1 MVAAAAVGRTD
12 RGLATEAG
20 YGMRAVHSVDGSAAV
35 VDAPVPVSEWPV
47 VQVAAA
53 GICGSDL
60 GLLRFGLPVTLGH
73 EIAGTL
79 DGRTFCIEPTI
90 ACGQCDQCAAGA
102 TQRCRGPAPRGML
115 GLDHDGGM
123 AERVAVPPDCLLE
136 LPTGLPV
143 TDASLVEPMAVCWHA
158 FRRVSALAGERVL
171 VVGGGSIGLLAVA
184 AARALGL
191 DVDLAAR
198 HPHQIAAG
206 ERLGAG
212 QPNGP
217 YDIAVEA
224 AGTGPALQQCVDAV
238 APGGRIAMVGVN
250 TGTWAVPGL
259 PLMMNELTIA
269 GSYCY
274 GRGRDGREFAEAAT
288 ALAADPEIAA
298 AVITHRFPLADA
310 ASAFRVAA
318 DRSAGAIK
326 VVLHP

>member
-1 MVAAAAVGRTD
+1 
-12 RGLATEAG
+12 
-20 YGMRAVHSVDGSAAV
+20 MRAVHSVDGSAAV

-158 FRRVSALAGERVL
+158 FRRVSAQAGERVL

-191 DVDLAAR
+191 QVDLAAR

-212 QPNGP
+212 QPKGS
-217 YDIAVEA
+217 YDIAVES
-224 AGTGPALQQCVDAV
+224 AGTGSSLQQCIDAV
-238 APGGRIAMVGVN
+238 VPGGRIAMVGVA
-250 TGTWAVPGL
+250 TSSKSVGCSWFSGSGTAFMRPEA
-259 PLMMNELTIA
+259 PI
-269 GSYCY
+269 GSAPESISTTSTSRYS
-274 GRGRDGREFAEAAT
+274 DSSVT
-288 ALAADPEIAA
+288 A
-298 AVITHRFPLADA
+298 
-310 ASAFRVAA
+310 
-318 DRSAGAIK
+318 RSAT
-326 VVLHP
+326 PSR

>member
-1 MVAAAAVGRTD
+1 M
-12 RGLATEAG
+12 LARISTG
-20 YGMRAVHSVDGSAAV
+20 VRDG
-35 VDAPVPVSEWPV
+35 
-47 VQVAAA
+47 
-53 GICGSDL
+53 
-60 GLLRFGLPVTLGH
+60 
-73 EIAGTL
+73 
-79 DGRTFCIEPTI
+79 
-90 ACGQCDQCAAGA
+90 
-102 TQRCRGPAPRGML
+102 
-115 GLDHDGGM
+115 
-123 AERVAVPPDCLLE
+123 
-136 LPTGLPV
+136 
-143 TDASLVEPMAVCWHA
+143 
-158 FRRVSALAGERVL
+158 GERVL

-274 GRGRDGREFAEAAT
+274 GRGRGGREFAEAAT